1 MTKLEIAF
9 QSVKVALGIFLAF
22 LAFGYTHQP
31 VKLGQIYGVSAFNDY
46 VDSTSATTTL
56 ASYPGILHTITVT
69 TPVANS
75 VITVY
80 DVATTTAA
88 AVASS
93 SVVASIKI
101 PATVS
106 STPFTLLFDNIFTKG
121 LTVLQSGASSTLTA
135 EYQQN

>member
-9 QSVKVALGIFLAF
+9 QSVKVAIGIFLAF

-31 VKLGQIYGVSAFNDY
+31 VKLGQVYGVPAYEDFSY
-46 VDSTSATTTL
+46 STSATTTL
-56 ASYPGILHTITVT
+56 ARFPGNLHTIVIG

-80 DVATTTAA
+80 DVATSTSAI
-88 AVASS
+88 VASS
-93 SVVASIKI
+93 TAVVEITI
-101 PATVS
+101 PATA
-106 STPFTLLFDNIFTKG
+106 TAPFSLSFDNRFYNG
-121 LTVLQSGASSTLTA
+121 LTVVQSGATSTLTA